1 MIAWLNEYLGAD
13 AATYI
18 GTGVGII
25 GLFLG
30 GSKVINLSVNK
41 TVNEIDNSKKQD
53 QTLNVGSGNGFQS
66 VGDMNVT
73 IGSIH
78 SPDQEEEK
86 EKKSH
91 DLRIIEKIVELLPYE
106 DTLHHVDLSHISG
119 MPYKNVISLGKAEYF
134 NGPNYK
140 FYNQKI
146 ESAKKD
152 LLSAAYKFNEI
163 CISFLSV
170 DHPDR
175 EPLMVVPPFDWRNGP
190 SEARYRE
197 LQSSLSDKATELID
211 KYKTFVEVYKSEGF
225 ISDKI

>member
-1 MIAWLNEYLGAD
+1 MIAWLNENLGAD

-18 GTGVGII
+18 GTGIGIV
-25 GLFLG
+25 GLFWG
-30 GSKVINLSVNK
+30 GSKVLNLSVNK
-41 TVNEIDNSKKQD
+41 AVNEIDNSKTQD

-66 VGDMNVT
+66 GGDMNVT

-78 SPDQEEEK
+78 SPEQEEEK
-86 EKKSH
+86 AKKSH

-106 DTLHHVDLSHISG
+106 DTLHHVDLSYISG
-119 MPYKNVISLGKAEYF
+119 MPYELARSLDRVEDF
-134 NGPNYK
+134 NGPKNK
-140 FYNQKI
+140 IYNQ
-146 ESAKKD
+146 EVELAKKD
-152 LLSAAYKFNEI
+152 MLIAAHKFNEV

-175 EPLMVVPPFDWRNGP
+175 KPLMVVPPFDWRNGP

-197 LQSSLSDKATELID
+197 LQSSLSDKATVLID
-211 KYKTFVEVYKSEGF
+211 KYKKFVEVYKSEGF